1 MTLFR
6 QQPEL
11 ARSKGRHL
19 IMLVFMFLVFLAFAG
34 RLYQLQITRGDEFAA
49 LSESNFVSYH
59 REVALRGMIYDRNGQ
74 LLADNRPSFNL
85 YFTPAYCRDDA
96 LEPTLAR
103 LTEYLGLSDLEIDAT
118 RTYHQEQSGLDR
130 LLPMLVRRN
139 MSRKELAAVEQ
150 HRDLLDGVEVRP
162 ETSRAYPRKDLA
174 AHLLGYVGEI
184 SPAELTQLADRDY
197 RQGDTIGKT
206 GIERAW
212 EDELRGKNGRI
223 LVVKDNRGQRVPDSL
238 ARKVLKGREQP
249 RRAVAGNNLILS
261 IDARLQA
268 LAEQRFPGHA
278 GAAVAIDPRTGFVLA
293 MVSKPAFDP
302 NMFSTN
308 ISARWLKDLF
318 RDPDRPLTNRA
329 IQQHYPPG
337 STFKPFTGFA
347 ALSREDFTENTR
359 ELCTGAMRFGD
370 HRFRC
375 WRAGGH
381 GNISIHKAIVQSC
394 DVFFYKAGLHAG
406 MDVIAR
412 MSKSFG
418 FGARTGFREGEETPG
433 IMPNKQWYQKHT
445 KTGFLPGFTVSNSI
459 GQGDV
464 NVTPLQLALA
474 YATIANGGTVYRPQ
488 VVWRI
493 ESADGR
499 VVEVFDSEVRGRA
512 LASDEHLG
520 LMAAALE
527 GVANEPGGTAY
538 YRRPRGVAFKVAG
551 KTGTAQVVKQGAD
564 RGKNLPWDFRDH
576 AWFAAYAPT
585 TDPQIA
591 VAVVNE
597 HGGHGSSGAAP
608 LAMTMI
614 TYYLEQL
621 QAGELKAEAP
631 QP

>member
-1 MTLFR
+1 MALFG

-11 ARSKGRHL
+11 ARSKGRYLL
-19 IMLVFMFLVFLAFAG
+19 ILVVMFLVFLAFAG
-34 RLYQLQITRGDEFAA
+34 RLYQLQIIRGVEFAA

-59 REVALRGMIYDRNGQ
+59 REVALRGMIYDCSGQ
-74 LLADNRPSFNL
+74 LLADNQPSFNL
-85 YFTPAYCRDDA
+85 YFTPAYCQEDK

-103 LTEYLGLSDLEIDAT
+103 LTEYLGLSDLEIDAA
-118 RTYHQEQSGLDR
+118 RSYYEAQSGLDR

-150 HRDLLDGVEVRP
+150 HRALLDGVEVRP
-162 ETSRAYPRKDLA
+162 ETLRAYPQKQLA

-184 SPAELTQLADRDY
+184 SPAELERLEGQDY
-197 RQGDTIGKT
+197 RQGDIIGKA
-206 GIERAW
+206 GIEKAW
-212 EDELRGKNGRI
+212 EAELRGKNGRV

-249 RRAVAGNNLILS
+249 QPAVAGNNLILS
-261 IDARLQA
+261 LDARLQA
-268 LAEQRFPGHA
+268 LAEQRFPGHS
-278 GAAVAIDPRTGFVLA
+278 GAAVAIDPNTGFVLA
-293 MVSKPAFDP
+293 MVSRPAFDP
-302 NMFSTN
+302 NMFSTSVSN
-308 ISARWLKDLF
+308 RWLKDLF

-337 STFKPFTGFA
+337 STFKPFTGLA
-347 ALSREDFTENTR
+347 ALGKEDFTRDTR
-359 ELCTGAMRFGD
+359 QLCTGAMRFGD
-370 HRFRC
+370 HVFRC
-375 WRAGGH
+375 YKRSGH
-381 GNISIHKAIVQSC
+381 GHIAIRRAIVQSC

-406 MDVIAR
+406 MDSIAR
-412 MSKSFG
+412 MAKSFG

-433 IMPNKQWYQKHT
+433 IIPDKLWYQKHT

-474 YATIANGGTVYRPQ
+474 FATIANGGTVYRPQ
-488 VVWRI
+488 VVRRI
-493 ESADGR
+493 ESPGGD
-499 VVEVFDSEVRGRA
+499 VVKVFEPEVRGHA
-512 LASDEHLG
+512 VASDEHLA
-520 LMAAALE
+520 LMADALE

-538 YRRPRGVAFKVAG
+538 YRRPRGVAFKVGG
-551 KTGTAQVVKQGAD
+551 KTGTAQVVAQGAD

-576 AWFAAYAPT
+576 AWFAAFAPT
-585 TDPQIA
+585 SDPQIA

-597 HGGHGSSGAAP
+597 HGGFGSSGAAP

-621 QAGELKAEAP
+621 QAGKLQAEAP